1 METSKSEGES
11 WMWLGGRGDAL
22 GGVGEK
28 GEMGQEG
35 WGREGGVGEGGER
48 FIDEKRGVEKEA
60 RGEGGGLSEGF
71 EKGGGL
77 DVGGE
82 CPGEREIFRL

>member
-11 WMWLGGRGDAL
+11 WMWIGDGGDPL

-48 FIDEKRGVEKEA
+48 FIDEERKRREEKVEGYQKGLR
-60 RGEGGGLSEGF
+60 RGEA
-71 EKGGGL
+71 
-77 DVGGE
+77 
-82 CPGEREIFRL
+82 